1 MNAIVINTGTELL
14 LGHVLNTHLQFIA
27 REIFPL
33 GFRVARHL
41 TVPDGVAI
49 QEALSE
55 AFCSAELVFVTGGLG
70 PTSDDITRDATAELL
85 RLPLQ
90 RDATVISAITARL
103 TARGF
108 PITEA
113 VLRQAEVPEGAVVL
127 PNANGTAPGLY
138 LPSAENRPHVFL
150 LPGPP
155 RELHPMFRESVAPI
169 LQSIRP
175 AQRLEARTFTLA
187 CVGES
192 VVETAI
198 GEQIQSLGEV
208 ELGYCARAGEVD
220 IRVLGGRAVLDQA
233 EALIKRA
240 FPDAVFTSSGESLE
254 AAVVRL
260 LTERA
265 QTLATAES
273 CTGGYLAHRVTN
285 VPGSSA
291 VFLAGHI
298 TYANEAKQREL
309 NVASSLFEQHG
320 AVSEPV
326 ARAMAEGARRK
337 AHADYALATTG
348 IAGPAGGS
356 GEKPVGTVFIALAC
370 RTGETIV
377 EKSRFLTDRET
388 FKQMTTQ
395 AALEMLRR
403 RIIAPLSPQ

>member
-1 MNAIVINTGTELL
+1 
-14 LGHVLNTHLQFIA
+14 
-27 REIFPL
+27 
-33 GFRVARHL
+33 
-41 TVPDGVAI
+41 
-49 QEALSE
+49 
-55 AFCSAELVFVTGGLG
+55 
-70 PTSDDITRDATAELL
+70 
-85 RLPLQ
+85 
-90 RDATVISAITARL
+90 
-103 TARGF
+103 
-108 PITEA
+108 
-113 VLRQAEVPEGAVVL
+113 
-127 PNANGTAPGLY
+127 
-138 LPSAENRPHVFL
+138 
-150 LPGPP
+150 
-155 RELHPMFRESVAPI
+155 
-169 LQSIRP
+169 
-175 AQRLEARTFTLA
+175 
-187 CVGES
+187 
-192 VVETAI
+192 
-198 GEQIQSLGEV
+198 
-208 ELGYCARAGEVD
+208 
-220 IRVLGGRAVLDQA
+220 VLDQA

-260 LTERA
+260 LMERA

-377 EKSRFLTDRET
+377 EESRFLTDRET

-403 RIIAPLSPQ
+403 RIIATLSPQ